1 MHRGYPAASR
11 GGLADVGD
19 VATGCVRLVPA
30 VTCVA
35 GSGPVGCEAHGRAQG
50 PLSQSWRPQVRGKT
64 GWATTRKPLLMPRY
78 LHTPDWAAVP
88 GCQGPAAERRQATA
102 ADSSTA
108 GEHRCPR
115 GIEGARPGLGL
126 MRAERVNLARVRRA
140 GAGTRRRGGRP
151 IVRGAEPRWRD
162 RVPDKRMPAAERQQE
177 SEGRETGKILPDGPR
192 ITGRITSLV
201 LVPARALT
209 WAGEPVE
216 RTGSRCRNRRTS

>member
-1 MHRGYPAASR
+1 LRHEVARGECASR
-11 GGLADVGD
+11 GGPADAGD

-78 LHTPDWAAVP
+78 LHIPGWAAVP

-115 GIEGARPGLGL
+115 GIEGARPGLDL
-126 MRAERVNLARVRRA
+126 MRAERVNLVRVRRA

-151 IVRGAEPRWRD
+151 IRKWGGSPWRD
-162 RVPDKRMPAAERQQE
+162 RVSKKRMPASERQQE
-177 SEGRETGKILPDGPR
+177 SEGRETGN
-192 ITGRITSLV
+192 S
-201 LVPARALT
+201 
-209 WAGEPVE
+209 
-216 RTGSRCRNRRTS
+216 SRMVRV